1 MLEQWLNSGQW
12 THEQWLTVS
21 ILACVIVAALV
32 IIYRLYTV
40 FKTLNKKR
48 EPPKLRRR
56 FRR

>member
-1 MLEQWLNSGQW
+1 MFEQWLNSGQW

-21 ILACVIVAALV
+21 ILLFIIAAALV
-32 IIYRLYTV
+32 IIYRLFTV

-48 EPPKLRRR
+48 EPPRLRRR

>member
-1 MLEQWLNSGQW
+1 MFEQWLQSGQW
-12 THEQWLTVS
+12 TREQWLTVS
-21 ILACVIVAALV
+21 ILACIIAAALV
-32 IIYRLYTV
+32 IIYRLRTV